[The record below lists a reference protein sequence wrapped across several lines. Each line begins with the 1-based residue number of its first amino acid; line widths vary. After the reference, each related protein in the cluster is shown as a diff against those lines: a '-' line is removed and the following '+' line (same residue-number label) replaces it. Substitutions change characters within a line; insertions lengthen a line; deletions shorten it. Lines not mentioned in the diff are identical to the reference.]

1 MKVEITR
8 NADNK
13 VVGYKLIKE
22 SDADYETI
30 ERIRDM
36 YYWGLNDQV
45 IVYNGRSS
53 TPGTDYTCE
62 LRFCTEEHKRIEKEK
77 FMSQFKYEDDL
88 YDEDPYRDQRESED
102 FYGTDH

>member
-22 SDADYETI
+22 TDADYETI

-36 YYWGLNDQV
+36 HFWGLDDQV
-45 IVYNGRSS
+45 IEYNGRSS
-53 TPGTDYTCE
+53 TPGTDDTCE
-62 LRFCTEEHKRIEKEK
+62 LRFCTKEHKRIEREK
-77 FMSQFKYEDDL
+77 FEKEYEETL
-88 YDEDPYRDQRESED
+88 KKIVEK
-102 FYGTDH
+102 